1 MRASRL
7 VSILLLLQTRGR
19 MTAQELAERLE
30 VSVRT
35 IYRDV
40 ESLHG
45 AGIPLYGDA
54 GPKGGYQLLDGY
66 RTRLTGLTADE
77 AESLFLAGLP
87 GPAAEL
93 GLGTVVAAAQLKLMA
108 ALPVELRDRAGRI
121 QERFLLDAPT
131 WYRDP
136 DPTTYLAAVADAVWN
151 ERRIQ
156 IRYRR
161 WKEPQEVERR
171 LEPYGLVVK
180 AGRWYLVAG
189 AGRDVRTYRVSQILD
204 LQPLAERF
212 VRPEGFDLGGYWAG
226 HLAEFEARLRWGEAV
241 VRLSPRG
248 VERLA
253 DLMTPGVVAAARQSA
268 QPPDEGGWT
277 RVTVPIESIEHAV
290 GEFLRLG
297 TDAEVLAPAALRER
311 LAETAD
317 ELARRYRRAND
328 PDRPSHHRADDLN
341 PPSHRADD
349 LNPPSH
355 RADDVDSDPPRA
367 DDLDRHS
374 HQTDDLDRR
383 SQAGPPTIYGDI
395 SG

>member
-7 VSILLLLQTRGR
+7 VSILLMLQTRGR
-19 MTAQELAERLE
+19 MTARELADRLE

-40 ESLHG
+40 ESLHA

-54 GPKGGYQLLDGY
+54 GPRGGYQLLDGY

-131 WYRDP
+131 WYRDQ
-136 DPTTYLAAVADAVWN
+136 DPATYLAAVADAVWN

-180 AGRWYLVAG
+180 AGRWYLVAR
-189 AGRDVRTYRVSQILD
+189 AGEDVRTYRVSQILD
-204 LQPLAERF
+204 LQPLAEKFARQ
-212 VRPEGFDLGGYWAG
+212 EGFDLAAYWAG
-226 HLAEFEARLRWGEAV
+226 YLAEFEARLRWGEAV

-253 DLMTPGVVAAARQSA
+253 DLMTPGVVAAADESA
-268 QPPDEGGWT
+268 SPPDGEGWT
-277 RVTVPIESIEHAV
+277 RVTVPIESIEHAA

-297 TDAEVLAPAALRER
+297 TDAEVLAPLALRER
-311 LAETAD
+311 VAATAD
-317 ELARRYRRAND
+317 ELSRRYRE
-328 PDRPSHHRADDLN
+328 
-341 PPSHRADD
+341 
-349 LNPPSH
+349 
-355 RADDVDSDPPRA
+355 
-367 DDLDRHS
+367 
-374 HQTDDLDRR
+374 
-383 SQAGPPTIYGDI
+383 AGPINGDI

>member
-19 MTAQELAERLE
+19 MTARELADRLE

-40 ESLHG
+40 ESLHA

-93 GLGTVVAAAQLKLMA
+93 GLGAVVTAAQLKLMA

-121 QERFLLDAPT
+121 QERFHLDAPT
-131 WYRDP
+131 WYRDQ
-136 DPTTYLAAVADAVWN
+136 DPVTFLAAVADAVWN

-156 IRYRR
+156 VRYRR

-171 LEPYGLVVK
+171 LDPYGLVVK

-189 AGRDVRTYRVSQILD
+189 VGEDVRTYRVSQILD
-204 LQPLAERF
+204 LHALPEGF
-212 VRPEGFDLGGYWAG
+212 TRPEGFDLAAYWQGY
-226 HLAEFEARLRWGEAV
+226 LAEFEARLRWGEAE

-253 DLMTPGVVAAARQSA
+253 DLMTPGVVAAAQQTA
-268 QPPDEGGWT
+268 GPPDEEGWT
-277 RVTVPIESIEHAV
+277 RVTVPIESIEHAL

-297 TDAEVLAPAALRER
+297 TDAEVLSPGELRDR
-311 LAETAD
+311 LAAAAKV
-317 ELARRYRRAND
+317 LAERY
-328 PDRPSHHRADDLN
+328 
-341 PPSHRADD
+341 
-349 LNPPSH
+349 
-355 RADDVDSDPPRA
+355 
-367 DDLDRHS
+367 
-374 HQTDDLDRR
+374 
-383 SQAGPPTIYGDI
+383 G

>member
-40 ESLHG
+40 ESLHA

-54 GPKGGYQLLDGY
+54 GPRGGYQLLDGY

-131 WYRDP
+131 WYRDAE
-136 DPTTYLAAVADAVWN
+136 PTTYLPAVADAVWN
-151 ERRIQ
+151 QRRIQ

-189 AGRDVRTYRVSQILD
+189 AERDVRTYRVSQILD
-204 LQPLAERF
+204 LQPLAESF
-212 VRPEGFDLGGYWAG
+212 DRPEGFELAAYWAG

-248 VERLA
+248 VERLP

-268 QPPDEGGWT
+268 LPPDEEGWT

-297 TDAEVLAPAALRER
+297 TDVEVLAPAALRER
-311 LAETAD
+311 VAATVD
-317 ELARRYRRAND
+317 ELAQRYR
-328 PDRPSHHRADDLN
+328 
-341 PPSHRADD
+341 
-349 LNPPSH
+349 
-355 RADDVDSDPPRA
+355 
-367 DDLDRHS
+367 
-374 HQTDDLDRR
+374 
-383 SQAGPPTIYGDI
+383 QAGIPPIYGDI

>member
-40 ESLHG
+40 ESLHS

-66 RTRLTGLTADE
+66 RTRLTGLTTDE

-93 GLGTVVAAAQLKLMA
+93 GLGAVVTAAQLKLMA

-121 QERFLLDAPT
+121 QERFHLDAPT
-131 WYRDP
+131 WYRDREP
-136 DPTTYLAAVADAVWN
+136 ATYLPAVADAVWN

-156 IRYRR
+156 VRYRR
-161 WKEPQEVERR
+161 WKAPQEVERR

-180 AGRWYLVAG
+180 AGRWYLVA
-189 AGRDVRTYRVSQILD
+189 RSDDDVRTYRVSQILD
-204 LQPLAERF
+204 LHPLPEGF
-212 VRPEGFDLGGYWAG
+212 TRPEGFDLAAYWQGY
-226 HLAEFEARLRWGEAV
+226 LAEFEARLRWGEAV

-248 VERLA
+248 LQRLA
-253 DLMTPGVVAAARQSA
+253 DLMTPGVVAAARESA
-268 QPPDEGGWT
+268 QPPDDDGWT

-297 TDAEVLAPAALRER
+297 TDAEVLSPGELRHR
-311 LAETAD
+311 LAATTY
-317 ELARRYRRAND
+317 ELARRYHA
-328 PDRPSHHRADDLN
+328 S
-341 PPSHRADD
+341 
-349 LNPPSH
+349 
-355 RADDVDSDPPRA
+355 
-367 DDLDRHS
+367 
-374 HQTDDLDRR
+374 
-383 SQAGPPTIYGDI
+383 
-395 SG
+395 

>member
-19 MTAQELAERLE
+19 MTAQELADRLE

-40 ESLHG
+40 ESLHA

-93 GLGTVVAAAQLKLMA
+93 GLGAVVTAAQLKLMA

-121 QERFLLDAPT
+121 QERFHLDAPT
-131 WYRDP
+131 WYRDREP
-136 DPTTYLAAVADAVWN
+136 VAHLPAVADAVWN
-151 ERRIQ
+151 ERPIRV
-156 IRYRR
+156 RYRR
-161 WKEPQEVERR
+161 WRAPQEVERR

-180 AGRWYLVAG
+180 AGRWYLVAR
-189 AGRDVRTYRVSQILD
+189 AGEHVRTYRVSQILD
-204 LQPLAERF
+204 LRQLPGTF
-212 VRPEGFDLGGYWAG
+212 TRPPAFDLAAYWQGY
-226 HLAEFEARLRWGEAV
+226 LAEFESRLRWGEAV

-253 DLMTPGVVAAARQSA
+253 DLMTPGVVAAARESA
-268 QPPDEGGWT
+268 SPPDEEGWT

-297 TDAEVLAPAALRER
+297 TDAEVLSPPELRDR
-311 LAETAD
+311 LAETTY
-317 ELARRYRRAND
+317 ELSARY
-328 PDRPSHHRADDLN
+328 N
-341 PPSHRADD
+341 PP
-349 LNPPSH
+349 
-355 RADDVDSDPPRA
+355 
-367 DDLDRHS
+367 
-374 HQTDDLDRR
+374 
-383 SQAGPPTIYGDI
+383 
-395 SG
+395 

>member
-19 MTAQELAERLE
+19 MTAQDLADRLE

-40 ESLHG
+40 ESLHS

-66 RTRLTGLTADE
+66 RTRLTGLTTDE

-93 GLGTVVAAAQLKLMA
+93 GLAAVVTAAQLKLMA

-121 QERFLLDAPT
+121 QERFHLDAPT

-136 DPTTYLAAVADAVWN
+136 EPVTFLPAVADAVWN

-156 IRYRR
+156 VRYRR
-161 WKEPQEVERR
+161 WKAPQEVERR
-171 LEPYGLVVK
+171 LDPYGLVIK
-180 AGRWYLVAG
+180 AGRWYLVAR
-189 AGRDVRTYRVSQILD
+189 AGEDVRTYRVSQILD
-204 LQPLAERF
+204 LHQL
-212 VRPEGFDLGGYWAG
+212 PEGFARSAGFDLMAYWQAY
-226 HLAEFEARLRWGEAV
+226 LAEFEARLRWGEAV

-248 VERLA
+248 LERLA
-253 DLMTPGVVAAARQSA
+253 DLMTPGVVTAAKETAE
-268 QPPDEGGWT
+268 PPDEEGWT
-277 RVTVPIESIEHAV
+277 RVTVPIESIEHAL

-297 TDAEVLAPAALRER
+297 TDAEVLSPAELRDR
-311 LAETAD
+311 LAAAAG
-317 ELARRYRRAND
+317 ELARRYRT
-328 PDRPSHHRADDLN
+328 P
-341 PPSHRADD
+341 
-349 LNPPSH
+349 
-355 RADDVDSDPPRA
+355 
-367 DDLDRHS
+367 
-374 HQTDDLDRR
+374 
-383 SQAGPPTIYGDI
+383 G
-395 SG
+395 

>member
-131 WYRDP
+131 WYRDS

-180 AGRWYLVAG
+180 AGRWYLVAR

-212 VRPEGFDLGGYWAG
+212 VRPEGFDLGAYWAG

-268 QPPDEGGWT
+268 QPPDEEGWT

-297 TDAEVLAPAALRER
+297 TDVEVLGPAALRER
-311 LAETAD
+311 LAATAD
-317 ELARRYRRAND
+317 ELSRRYG
-328 PDRPSHHRADDLN
+328 
-341 PPSHRADD
+341 
-349 LNPPSH
+349 
-355 RADDVDSDPPRA
+355 
-367 DDLDRHS
+367 
-374 HQTDDLDRR
+374 R
-383 SQAGPPTIYGDI
+383 SPQAGPSPIYGDI